1 MKATLF
7 QPSPGIE
14 IAICTYSEGDEN
26 SDTRS
31 EFQVF
36 LDKTIGIQ
44 TSYITC
50 PKTDRRRAFTADFNT
65 DYQNPQIRSVQPY
78 GDAKFKFGQLPVG
91 QGVDPLSNHIGLAS
105 ANGKALTRACPY
117 VGEAIE
123 KEFGPFSDVC
133 RKYFVLSKEAKV
145 YTQPKEQMAVS
156 AASAQS
162 DCIQRAIH
170 AAYNKRSGKG
180 IVEVL
185 LKHRLEASSRNLATG
200 LHRLSRLRPECR
212 QLFRL
217 PAMNKVHSCVLRHLT
232 EDAVDPQ

>member
-91 QGVDPLSNHIGLAS
+91 QGVDPLSNHMSILREIFETKVFLPRGLAS

-145 YTQPKEQMAVS
+145 YTQPKVVTVDA
-156 AASAQS
+156 
-162 DCIQRAIH
+162 D
-170 AAYNKRSGKG
+170 GKYTSTS
-180 IVEVL
+180 V
-185 LKHRLEASSRNLATG
+185 K
-200 LHRLSRLRPECR
+200 
-212 QLFRL
+212 
-217 PAMNKVHSCVLRHLT
+217 K
-232 EDAVDPQ
+232 

>member
-1 MKATLF
+1 MPASKHITIRASAAAVIFTSTLPLGDAANNTFPSQMKATLF

-91 QGVDPLSNHIGLAS
+91 QGVDPLSNHMSILREIFETKIFLPRGLAS

-145 YTQPKEQMAVS
+145 YAKPKVVTVDA
-156 AASAQS
+156 
-162 DCIQRAIH
+162 D
-170 AAYNKRSGKG
+170 GKYTSTS
-180 IVEVL
+180 V
-185 LKHRLEASSRNLATG
+185 K
-200 LHRLSRLRPECR
+200 
-212 QLFRL
+212 
-217 PAMNKVHSCVLRHLT
+217 K
-232 EDAVDPQ
+232 